1 MMDYYYIDTC
11 SLQWRYLNGAPT
23 ADVDQLLDDP
33 NKVVFTAELT
43 LLEWS
48 STLARAF
55 RRKTITRDDFKRNEL
70 ALMSDVLADKLQV
83 LPPLA
88 RAAEKAR
95 YLIEYVGV
103 DRSLNLGS
111 GDALHLVY
119 AIEAA
124 SHISE
129 PMTVVTS
136 NKAVANIVNTVR
148 LNLEL
153 LHLIPSPP
161 SVITGK
167 DYASILKG
175 YGFVNQSGQR
185 LESCQD
191 FIDAMDELKQ
201 LRRKM
206 SVI

>member
-1 MMDYYYIDTC
+1 
-11 SLQWRYLNGAPT
+11 
-23 ADVDQLLDDP
+23 
-33 NKVVFTAELT
+33 
-43 LLEWS
+43 
-48 STLARAF
+48 
-55 RRKTITRDDFKRNEL
+55 
-70 ALMSDVLADKLQV
+70 MSDVLADKLQV
-83 LPPLA
+83 LPPLT

-153 LHLIPSPP
+153 LHLVPTPP
-161 SVITGK
+161 SVVTGK

-175 YGFVNQSGQR
+175 DGFVNQSGQR

-191 FIDAMDELKQ
+191 FIDAMDELQQ